1 LAGKTTNKPATKIET
16 SVALEIEVKVMERD
30 ARYGDFAY
38 EATLADAIIDMI
50 LGRGVNLLPY
60 QKQALRMILTK
71 IARLVSG
78 DGNWLDGWVD
88 IAGYAILV
96 ARQLKK
102 KGR

>member
-1 LAGKTTNKPATKIET
+1 MANRTTKKPSTQIET
-16 SVALEIEVKVMERD
+16 SVASEIEAKVVARD

-38 EATLADAIIDMI
+38 EAGLADAVIDMI

>member
-1 LAGKTTNKPATKIET
+1 MASKTTKPSSKIIET
-16 SVALEIEVKVMERD
+16 TVASEIEAKVVERD

-38 EATLADAIIDMI
+38 EAGLADAIIDMI

-71 IARLVSG
+71 IARLASG